1 MPCFPRLVQLRI
13 GRIFGCQVNNI
24 SFDTSGVF
32 AIVITYNPKIDYLRR
47 LAAELLTQVEQLIV
61 VDNGSDNADDCAVL
75 CGEQRY
81 IQLIALPENMG
92 IAQAQNIGCD
102 AAKKSGAEFL
112 VYFDQDS
119 VISKQFVQPLKNAF
133 LSLSKSHKV
142 ALVAPIFKD
151 ERHGFFYPLVFLNK
165 YGLRRKVVPTGNEV
179 QAIPISMAISSGTFT
194 SVAVMDAVG
203 GMRSDFFID
212 YVDIEWCLRAGRA
225 GYSLFAIPGVCMLH
239 SIGDRSIPFL
249 KWRLV
254 IHSEWRR
261 YYRIRNGFFMLRLTH
276 VPKILALREV
286 LINVVHQAILLL
298 TQKNKALQ
306 LKYFLR
312 GVRDGCRPTDRA

>member
-1 MPCFPRLVQLRI
+1 M
-13 GRIFGCQVNNI
+13 NNI
-24 SFDTSGVF
+24 SFDVSGVF
-32 AIVITYNPKIDYLRR
+32 AIIITYNPKVDYLRR
-47 LAAELLTQVEQLIV
+47 LVTELAMQVERIIV
-61 VDNGSDNADDCAVL
+61 VDNGSGNVADLSVL
-75 CGEQRY
+75 CGQQRH
-81 IQLIALPENMG
+81 IQLIALPTNMG
-92 IAQAQNIGCD
+92 IAQAQNIGFN

-119 VISKQFVQPLKNAF
+119 VVSKQFIQPLKNAF
-133 LSLSKSHKV
+133 LSLSKLHKV

-151 ERHGFFYPLVFLNK
+151 ERHGFFYPLIFLNK
-165 YGLRRKVVPTGNEV
+165 YGLRRKVIPTGSEV
-179 QAIPISMAISSGTFT
+179 QPIPISIAISSGTFT
-194 SVAVMDAVG
+194 SVAVMNAVG

-261 YYRIRNGFFMLRLTH
+261 YYRIRNGFFMLRLAH

-286 LINVVHQAILLL
+286 LINVVHQAILIL
-298 TQKNKALQ
+298 TQQNKALQ

-312 GVRDGCRPTDRA
+312 GVRDGFSPVDRP

>member
-1 MPCFPRLVQLRI
+1 M
-13 GRIFGCQVNNI
+13 NNI
-24 SFDTSGVF
+24 SFDVSGVF
-32 AIVITYNPKIDYLRR
+32 AIVVTYNPKLDYLQR
-47 LAAELLTQVEQLIV
+47 LAAELATQVERVII
-61 VDNGSDNADDCAVL
+61 VDNGSGNAADLSVL
-75 CGEQRY
+75 CGGQPHV
-81 IQLIALPENMG
+81 QLVGLPKNVG

-112 VYFDQDS
+112 IYFDQDS
-119 VISKQFVQPLKNAF
+119 VVSKKFVQPLKNAF
-133 LSLSKSHKV
+133 LSLSKVHKV

-151 ERHGFFYPLVFLNK
+151 EREGFFYPLILLNK
-165 YGLRRKVVPTGNEV
+165 YGLRRKVIPHGNEV
-179 QAIPISMAISSGTFT
+179 QPIPVSIAISSGTFT
-194 SVAVMDAVG
+194 SIAVMDAVG

-249 KWRLV
+249 RWRLV

-261 YYRIRNGFFMLRLTH
+261 YYRIRNGFFMLRLPH

-286 LINVVHQAILLL
+286 LVNVVHQAVLIL
-298 TQKNKALQ
+298 TQQNKAMQ

-312 GVRDGCRPTDRA
+312 GLRDGFAPIDRS

>member
-1 MPCFPRLVQLRI
+1 M
-13 GRIFGCQVNNI
+13 NNI
-24 SFDTSGVF
+24 FSDTSSVF
-32 AIVITYNPKIDYLRR
+32 AIIITYNPNIDYLRR
-47 LAAELLTQVEQLIV
+47 LATELATQVERVIV
-61 VDNGSDNADDCAVL
+61 VDNGSGNADDLSVL
-75 CGEQRY
+75 CGESAH
-81 IQLIALPENMG
+81 IQLIALLQNMG
-92 IAQAQNIGCD
+92 IAQAQNIGFD
-102 AAKKSGAEFL
+102 AAKNSGAEFL
-112 VYFDQDS
+112 IYFDQDS
-119 VISKQFVQPLKNAF
+119 VVSKQFVQPLRNSF
-133 LSLSKSHKV
+133 LSLSKLHKV

-151 ERHGFFYPLVFLNK
+151 EREGFFYPLIFLNK
-165 YGLRRKVVPTGNEV
+165 YGLRRKVIPIGNEV
-179 QAIPISMAISSGTFT
+179 QPIPISIAISSGTFT

-261 YYRIRNGFFMLRLTH
+261 YYRIRNGFFMLRLAH

-286 LINVVHQAILLL
+286 LINVVHQAMLIL
-298 TQKNKALQ
+298 TQQNKALQ

-312 GVRDGCRPTDRA
+312 GVRDGFAPIDRA

>member
-1 MPCFPRLVQLRI
+1 
-13 GRIFGCQVNNI
+13 VNNI
-24 SFDTSGVF
+24 SFDVSGVF
-32 AIVITYNPKIDYLRR
+32 SIIITYNPKVDYLRR
-47 LAAELLTQVEQLIV
+47 LVTELAMQVERIIV
-61 VDNGSDNADDCAVL
+61 VDNGSGNVADLSVL
-75 CGEQRY
+75 CGQQRH
-81 IQLIALPENMG
+81 IQLIALPTNMG
-92 IAQAQNIGCD
+92 IAQAQNIGFN

-119 VISKQFVQPLKNAF
+119 VVSKQFIQPLKNAF
-133 LSLSKSHKV
+133 LSLSKLHKV

-151 ERHGFFYPLVFLNK
+151 ERHGFFYPLIFLNK
-165 YGLRRKVVPTGNEV
+165 YGLRRKVIPTGSEV
-179 QAIPISMAISSGTFT
+179 QPIPISIAISSGTFT
-194 SVAVMDAVG
+194 SVAVMNAVG

-261 YYRIRNGFFMLRLTH
+261 YYRIRNGFFMLRLAH

-286 LINVVHQAILLL
+286 LINVVHQAILIL
-298 TQKNKALQ
+298 TQQNKALQ

-312 GVRDGCRPTDRA
+312 GVRDGFSPVDRP

>member
-1 MPCFPRLVQLRI
+1 M
-13 GRIFGCQVNNI
+13 NNI
-24 SFDTSGVF
+24 PFDVSGVF
-32 AIVITYNPKIDYLRR
+32 AIIVTYNPKIEYLRR
-47 LAAELLTQVEQLIV
+47 LVAELAAQVEKIIV
-61 VDNGSDNADDCAVL
+61 VDNGSGNVADVSLL
-75 CGEQRY
+75 CGAQAY
-81 IQLIALPENMG
+81 TQLIELPKNMG

-102 AAKKSGAEFL
+102 AAKKFGAQFL
-112 VYFDQDS
+112 IYFDQDS
-119 VISKQFVQPLKNAF
+119 VVSKQFVQPLKNAF
-133 LSLSKSHKV
+133 LSLSKLHKV

-151 ERHGFFYPLVFLNK
+151 EKHGFFYPLIFLNK

-179 QAIPISMAISSGTFT
+179 QPIPISIAISSGTFT

-286 LINVVHQAILLL
+286 LINVVHQVILLL
-298 TQKNKALQ
+298 TQRNKALQ
-306 LKYFLR
+306 LRYFLR
-312 GVRDGCRPTDRA
+312 GVRDGFSPIDRV

>member
-1 MPCFPRLVQLRI
+1 M
-13 GRIFGCQVNNI
+13 NNI
-24 SFDTSGVF
+24 CIDASGVY
-32 AIVITYNPKIDYLRR
+32 AIIITYNPEIDYLRR
-47 LAAELLTQVEQLIV
+47 LTAALAGQVERVIV
-61 VDNGSDNADDCAVL
+61 VDNGSANSAGLSAL
-75 CGEQRY
+75 CCDQPH
-81 IQLIALPENMG
+81 IQLIALAKNMG
-92 IAQAQNIGCD
+92 IAFAQNIGYD
-102 AAKKSGAEFL
+102 AAKEGGARFL
-112 VYFDQDS
+112 IYFDQDS
-119 VISKQFVQPLKNAF
+119 VVSKLFVSPLKKAF
-133 LSLSKSHKV
+133 LSLSTLHKV

-151 ERHGFFYPLVFLNK
+151 EKNGFFYPLIFLNK
-165 YGLRRKVVPTGNEV
+165 FGLRRKVVPTGNEV
-179 QAIPISMAISSGTFT
+179 HPIPISMAISSGTFT

-261 YYRIRNGFFMLRLTH
+261 YYRIRNGFFMLRLAH

-286 LINVVHQAILLL
+286 LINALHQGVLIL
-298 TQKNKALQ
+298 TQPNKVLQ

-312 GVRDGCRPTDRA
+312 SVRDGCASSDRP